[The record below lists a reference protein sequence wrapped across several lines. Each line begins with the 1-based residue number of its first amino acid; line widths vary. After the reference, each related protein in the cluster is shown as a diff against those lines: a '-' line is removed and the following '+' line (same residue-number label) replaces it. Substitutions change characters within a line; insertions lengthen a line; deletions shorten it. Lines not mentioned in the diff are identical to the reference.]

1 MVFDSR
7 LFGHRDMMHWNA
19 SVEVDIS
26 DAVPLAYWFDAVM
39 HFAAVADI
47 ANIILSALHLANRT
61 QIPQSVQRWDY
72 CRPIRSG
79 VHRRERRWPRR
90 AVAKAQAE
98 KGLVSP
104 VIDHDG
110 NF

>member
-39 HFAAVADI
+39 HFARPLL
-47 ANIILSALHLANRT
+47 ILR
-61 QIPQSVQRWDY
+61 I
-72 CRPIRSG
+72 
-79 VHRRERRWPRR
+79 
-90 AVAKAQAE
+90 
-98 KGLVSP
+98 
-104 VIDHDG
+104 
-110 NF
+110 